1 MTNITCAIIVK
12 NEEKNLPRC
21 LSSVKDLV
29 DDIALLDTGSTD
41 KTVAIAEDFG
51 AKVYHFTW
59 CNNFAMARNYLLQYV
74 IGEWVLVLDADE
86 VLNADIA
93 PHMRSAIANPKNLV
107 VNLIRQEVGA
117 SQSPYSLVSRLFR
130 RHSQVRFTRPYH
142 AIIDDSVEMLLKQ
155 EPDWK
160 IVEIPQIAIFH
171 YGYQASV
178 IASQDKYTKARQTME
193 EFYRS
198 NPKDPYVCS
207 KLGALYVQIGQVKRG
222 LALLT
227 RGLKAKQL
235 PPAIMFELHYH
246 LANAYAKEQ
255 NLALAVNHY
264 QLAINAPILPLLK
277 LAAYNNLAGL
287 LKQTGD
293 FANAQQIYQ
302 LAIKIDP
309 SFAMGYYNLGMT
321 FKSLG
326 KFLEAINAY
335 QQAIE
340 LNPDYAE
347 AYQNLGVVLLKI
359 GQLPQ
364 SLEAF
369 KVAITLHQ
377 SQNPQEAA
385 RLRQGLQEMGLS

>member
-1 MTNITCAIIVK
+1 MTNITLAIIVK

-21 LSSVKDLV
+21 LSSVRDFV
-29 DDIALLDTGSTD
+29 SEIALLDTGSTD

-51 AKVYHFTW
+51 AKIYHFTW
-59 CNNFAMARNYLLQYV
+59 CNNFAMARNYLLPYLT
-74 IGEWVLVLDADE
+74 GEWILVLDADE
-86 VLNADIA
+86 VLNSNII
-93 PHMRSAIANPKNLV
+93 PHLTSAITSPQNLV

-130 RHSQVRFTRPYH
+130 RHTQLRFTRPYH
-142 AIIDDSVEMLLKQ
+142 AIIDDSVEMLLKL

-160 IVEIPQIAIFH
+160 IVELPDIAIFH
-171 YGYQASV
+171 YGYQAQA
-178 IASQDKYTKARQTME
+178 ITSQDKYTKARQTME
-193 EFYRS
+193 EFYRT
-198 NPKDPYVCS
+198 NPRDPYVCS

-222 LALLT
+222 LKLLI

-246 LANAYAKEQ
+246 LANAYVKEQ
-255 NLALAVNHY
+255 NLPLALHHY
-264 QLAINAPILPLLK
+264 QLAITAPILPLLK
-277 LAAYNNLAGL
+277 LGAYNNLAGL
-287 LKQTGD
+287 LKETGD

-302 LAIKIDP
+302 LSLKIDP

-321 FKSLG
+321 FKSQG
-326 KFLEAINAY
+326 KFPEAINAY
-335 QQAIE
+335 HQAIQ
-340 LNPDYAE
+340 LKPDYAE

-369 KVAITLHQ
+369 QVAITLHQ

-385 RLRQGLQEMGLS
+385 RLRQGLLEMGF